1 MYIILVY
8 DIKMDKEGNKIL
20 RNVFKI
26 CKKYL
31 VHIQDSTFEGEL
43 SDAQLLKLKNELKF
57 YLRNDAD
64 SCIVFKSRSEK
75 WLDKDFWGKKE
86 NKVTKFL

>member
-1 MYIILVY
+1 
-8 DIKMDKEGNKIL
+8 MDKEGNKIL